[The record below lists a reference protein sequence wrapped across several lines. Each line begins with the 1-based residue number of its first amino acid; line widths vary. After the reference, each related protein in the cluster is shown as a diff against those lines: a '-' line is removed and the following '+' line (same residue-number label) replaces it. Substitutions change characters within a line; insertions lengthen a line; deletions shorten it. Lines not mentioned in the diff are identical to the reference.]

1 MELKSEL
8 EGVLKEIKMIEGV
21 RGAIIAKNDGLLI
34 ASYLPSGLNAKLLA
48 ALAAAITKSSFVS
61 TKELGMGSF
70 THTIVKASN
79 GYYVCFPVDSEMILA
94 CLLEKDA
101 NLGMVLIKMEKS
113 IKEVV
118 NVLRSI

>member
-1 MELKSEL
+1 MELKTEL
-8 EGVLKEIKMIEGV
+8 EKILKDMKRIEGV
-21 RGAIIAKNDGLLI
+21 KGAILAKNDGLLI
-34 ASYLPSGLNAKLLA
+34 ASYLPSELNAKLLA
-48 ALAAAITKSSFVS
+48 ALAAAITKSSFIS

-101 NLGMVLIKMEKS
+101 NLGMALIKMEKS
-113 IKEVV
+113 VKEVV